1 MRTLHRAFAAA
12 VAALISSCVAT
23 ASMADGPY
31 RVSATS
37 RIKDLANIEGVRQ
50 NQLIGYGL
58 VVGLNDTG
66 DTLNNIPFTKQSLQA
81 KLEWLGVNIRGA
93 TIRTG
98 NVAAVM
104 VTANLPAFGTQ
115 GTRIDV
121 TVSSLGDA
129 KSLQG
134 GTLLVTPLL
143 GADGNVYAVGQG
155 SVAINGFQAEGE
167 AAKIVRGVPTVG
179 RIANGAIIER
189 KIDFALNRLN
199 QVRLALRNAD
209 FTTAKRIAAAIND
222 FIGINTAEP
231 LDSSTVQIN
240 VPKQFNG
247 NVVSLLTELEQL
259 QIEPD
264 LAAKTVIDERYG
276 IIVMERDVRVS
287 TVAVAQGNLTVTH
300 LRNAAGEPAGAV
312 LTRTNKGGA
321 AHQDRR
327 PGGRQEI
334 RSGAR
339 RCVAPATGRRTQCA
353 RHQLARPDRDP
364 AGDQGRRRDPGRNRG
379 DVMASV
385 LTMPS
390 ISANATAALAGR
402 INAAAG
408 NAANAKA
415 AGEDFEAVFLN
426 SMFQQMFAGVGE
438 GPLSGGHGARIWR
451 SFLTDEYSKSFVK
464 AGGIGIAAEVQRAL
478 LAQQEIRK
486 AP

>member
-12 VAALISSCVAT
+12 VAALTLCCTVT

-58 VVGLNDTG
+58 VVGLNGTG
-66 DTLNNIPFTKQSLQA
+66 DTLNNVPFTKQSLTA
-81 KLEWLGVNIRGA
+81 MLERLGVNVRGA
-93 TIRTG
+93 TMRTG

-115 GTRIDV
+115 GSRIDI
-121 TVSSLGDA
+121 TVSALGDS

-189 KIDFALNRLN
+189 EIDFALNRLN

-222 FIGINTAEP
+222 FIGANTAEP
-231 LDSSTVQIN
+231 LDQSTVQVN
-240 VPKQFNG
+240 VPKQYAG
-247 NVVSLLTELEQL
+247 NVVSLLTEIEQL

-264 LAAKTVIDERYG
+264 LAAKIVIDERSG
-276 IIVMERDVRVS
+276 IIVMGRDVRVS
-287 TVAVAQGNLTVTH
+287 TVAVAQGNLTVTISETPQVSQPAPFSRGQTRVVPRTKVSVQEDGKKFAVVREGVS
-300 LRNAAGEPAGAV
+300 LQQLVDGLNALGIGP
-312 LTRTNKGGA
+312 
-321 AHQDRR
+321 
-327 PGGRQEI
+327 
-334 RSGAR
+334 
-339 RCVAPATGRRTQCA
+339 
-353 RHQLARPDRDP
+353 RDLI
-364 AGDQGRRRDPGRNRG
+364 AILQ
-379 DVMASV
+379 A
-385 LTMPS
+385 
-390 ISANATAALAGR
+390 I
-402 INAAAG
+402 
-408 NAANAKA
+408 KA
-415 AGEDFEAVFLN
+415 AGAI
-426 SMFQQMFAGVGE
+426 Q
-438 GPLSGGHGARIWR
+438 
-451 SFLTDEYSKSFVK
+451 
-464 AGGIGIAAEVQRAL
+464 AEIEVM
-478 LAQQEIRK
+478 
-486 AP
+486 